1 MTRKK
6 PISSKQAGEAM
17 QESALKLLGL
27 SADVRKRKVTRAQ
40 AAQVVKQTFSELA
53 EKLPSESCPS

>member
-1 MTRKK
+1 MTAKK

-27 SADVRKRKVTRAQ
+27 SAEVRKRKVTKAH
-40 AAQVVKQTFSELA
+40 AARVVKQTLSELA
-53 EKLPSESCPS
+53 EKLPSDACPS

>member
-40 AAQVVKQTFSELA
+40 AAQVVKQTFNELA